1 MWTTHSNRKVGK
13 RTAYV
18 FIAKGLI
25 WNKYGCRQ
33 ANLSRK
39 LAVWHIV
46 HDFFR
51 GRGGSEKVSQKL
63 HEIRRAHTGVRRN
76 SHVTCQPKVAT
87 LLHVSFTY
95 SGLPPFAR
103 YATSRLQCWRTPP
116 LVTPANSPGVRGL
129 AGVWWSWYVICFCL
143 TKQEHAN
150 FVNTPQVPVEIFLK
164 GAGILYAK
172 SDTVILHGRLIK

>member
-33 ANLSRK
+33 GNLSRK

-51 GRGGSEKVSQKL
+51 GWGGVKKCRKNSMKYVGPTQASDATHMWPASRRSL
-63 HEIRRAHTGVRRN
+63 HWYTSRLRTA
-76 SHVTCQPKVAT
+76 A
-87 LLHVSFTY
+87 
-95 SGLPPFAR
+95 FAR

-129 AGVWWSWYVICFCL
+129 AGVWMILICHLLLFNKTRTRELRQYTSSACWDFVERRRHSVC
-143 TKQEHAN
+143 QE
-150 FVNTPQVPVEIFLK
+150 P
-164 GAGILYAK
+164 
-172 SDTVILHGRLIK
+172 VILHGRPIE